1 MKQIKSSLI
10 PIKTLPTG
18 DSLSIKTFK
27 LKGDQ
32 EGPQVYIQAN
42 VHGAEIQGNAVIY
55 ELLNF
60 FINHK
65 FIGELIFVPCANPMG
80 LNNKAGTFTQGRFNP
95 VTGDNWNR
103 NYTDLLTLP
112 KEKINFDL
120 SSFAKK
126 FRESS
131 LDTIKKE
138 FKAELE
144 KAYTAYWDNICQEK
158 GPNEN
163 NFLNITLQKLAST
176 SDIVIDLHTGPKA
189 TRYLY
194 AAEFEKE
201 SAKNFLTPFF
211 LVIPNKFAGAMDE
224 ACFMPWLHLEAA
236 LKDLGREVSL
246 GFESYTLELG
256 SEETISSKEAKAD
269 AARIIHYLNTM
280 GLNIENPPQIDQPEQ
295 NFCLL
300 KNLKTYY
307 SPYAGLVE
315 YLKTPG
321 STFKKGEPLAK
332 VLNFRE
338 VNESK
343 DMEKAWKNIFALDSG
358 YIITHST
365 TGVIH
370 EGHEIFQVMTNSE
383 NP

>member
-1 MKQIKSSLI
+1 M
-10 PIKTLPTG
+10 
-18 DSLSIKTFK
+18 
-27 LKGDQ
+27 
-32 EGPQVYIQAN
+32 
-42 VHGAEIQGNAVIY
+42 
-55 ELLNF
+55 
-60 FINHK
+60 
-65 FIGELIFVPCANPMG
+65 
-80 LNNKAGTFTQGRFNP
+80 
-95 VTGDNWNR
+95 
-103 NYTDLLTLP
+103 
-112 KEKINFDL
+112 
-120 SSFAKK
+120 
-126 FRESS
+126 
-131 LDTIKKE
+131 
-138 FKAELE
+138 
-144 KAYTAYWDNICQEK
+144 
-158 GPNEN
+158 
-163 NFLNITLQKLAST
+163 ASN

-224 ACFMPWLHLEAA
+224 ACFMPWLHLEKA

-280 GLNIENPPQIDQPEQ
+280 GLNIENPPPIDRPKQ

-315 YLKTPG
+315 YLKAPG
-321 STFKKGEPLAK
+321 NTFRKGDPLAK

-338 VNESK
+338 VHESN
-343 DMEKAWKNIFALDSG
+343 DIEKAWKTIFAIDSG

-370 EGHEIFQVMTNSE
+370 EGNEIFQVMTNSVAT
-383 NP
+383 